1 MIPSQTSTLSIPTHL
16 IAWAQLDT
24 SVGEY
29 AQELLGIGTRT
40 GDDVEVSTPA
50 EWSRLWACIEACVYA
65 AVGAGRADLLT
76 ELPIWVAKS
85 LGLRFSWH
93 AADGTCYELG
103 GDGRGRATSW
113 GGAEAI
119 LGWSQ
124 GDPAALAAVR
134 DTMDVLGAKPMR
146 LVEDR
151 PCSKCGQTSAVS
163 VDTIDDVRYCGA
175 CWCLLT
181 ASATMPVPPRPTT
194 KRKPRDVEPENLF
207 PDENSRKRR

>member
-1 MIPSQTSTLSIPTHL
+1 MSTPATLPVPLAL
-16 IAWAQLDT
+16 IDWAQRDT
-24 SVGEY
+24 SVREF
-29 AQELLGIGTRT
+29 AEELLALGERS
-40 GDDVEVSTPA
+40 GDDVEVSTA
-50 EWSRLWACIEACVYA
+50 SAWSRLWCCVEACVYA

-76 ELPIWVAKS
+76 DLPVWVAKS

-93 AADGTCYELG
+93 SADGTCYELG

-124 GDPAALAAVR
+124 GDPAALEAVR

-151 PCSKCGQTSAVS
+151 PCSKCGKTSVVS
-163 VDTIDDVRYCGA
+163 VDTIDDVRYCAA
-175 CWCLLT
+175 CWSHLT
-181 ASATMPVPPRPTT
+181 APATVRVPPKPATRSRSTT
-194 KRKPRDVEPENLF
+194 
-207 PDENSRKRR
+207 RRR